1 MKKTN
6 SEKFSFSVLTGMVM
20 LFVVMIITKILGL
33 QVDMASVAMFL
44 MVMYGFLYI
53 IKSVEDLKK

>member
-6 SEKFSFSVLTGMVM
+6 SEKFSFSVLIGMIM

-33 QVDMASVAMFL
+33 QADMASVAMFL